1 MFNEKGVMRG
11 PASGGEAS
19 WVSRED
25 VAHVVAAALDP
36 RTLSP
41 ATYDVTGPETLT
53 LQETASQIS
62 LLVGRELRYED
73 ESVEEGREW
82 RNTLGAP
89 AWEVDTWLG
98 SYEAIAAGELD
109 TVSDTVLQF
118 TGDQP
123 LSLSQYF
130 GKHSELLNKL
140 R

>member
-1 MFNEKGVMRG
+1 
-11 PASGGEAS
+11 
-19 WVSRED
+19 
-25 VAHVVAAALDP
+25 
-36 RTLSP
+36 
-41 ATYDVTGPETLT
+41 LT
-53 LQETASQIS
+53 LQETASHIS
-62 LLVGRELRYED
+62 LLVGRELRYEN
-73 ESVEEGREW
+73 ESVEEGRKW

-98 SYEAIAAGELD
+98 SYEAIAGGELD